1 MRLSFKSC
9 RSKCLIT
16 LLACCL
22 VSLTAVAGV
31 PWKANVI
38 YHIVSNK
45 TGLALTNSGSTEK
58 SAPITLA
65 ASSETDEGQDW
76 VVVPTPDGDGNSFA
90 IVNPHSG
97 LSMDMGL
104 TGSKKLIQWMYEAAN
119 EIRNSMRRK
128 LKAMTSFSPW

>member
-1 MRLSFKSC
+1 MSHHASRLLLGIADRRGR
-9 RSKCLIT
+9 RSVESQCDL
-16 LLACCL
+16 
-22 VSLTAVAGV
+22 SHRQQQNGV
-31 PWKANVI
+31 
-38 YHIVSNK
+38 
-45 TGLALTNSGSTEK
+45 GSDQFWQYRK

-119 EIRNSMRRK
+119 EIRNSMRRN
-128 LKAMTSFSPW
+128 